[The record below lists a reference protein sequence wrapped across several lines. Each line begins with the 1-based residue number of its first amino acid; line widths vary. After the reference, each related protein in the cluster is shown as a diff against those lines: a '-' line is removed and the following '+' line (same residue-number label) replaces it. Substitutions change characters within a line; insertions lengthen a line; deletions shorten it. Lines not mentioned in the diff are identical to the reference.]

1 MQSILISGIKTNNLK
16 SIDIAI
22 PHNKIIAITG
32 VSGGGK
38 TSLAYN
44 TIYSLCHQEFKALES
59 GYFEDADYD
68 VSDSSGLIPAVA
80 IKQKNSNTNP
90 RSTIYSY
97 LNISSMIAAAKHSID
112 VTIPLSLLKLNS
124 PSNECKACSGMG
136 KKNTININKVINKDI
151 PLKDNPF
158 APWKLSNSDKYY
170 KLLMSFCDNETI
182 DTNKSLN
189 ELDASI
195 IEKILYGISENE
207 FKISFKHNGKP
218 RTRKL
223 KYTGVLQEL
232 QEQANSDKISLK
244 NIAHK
249 YSDLQ
254 DCPSCLGT
262 RVEHKL
268 YSSYSIDDLKFID
281 LLSQPIDT
289 LIKKINRI
297 NDNPLQPILH
307 LLQTL
312 SHVGLGY
319 LNLSRSIPSLSG
331 GELQKLNFSKLLNS
345 NISNIAVII
354 DEISSQLHVSDFNTI
369 LKGVSSIKDKGNTVI
384 LVEHNQH
391 FIEFSDIV
399 FTIGPKPGKS
409 GGQLIQNIHSNVNN
423 ISSSEPTQQ
432 NTNFTEFVIT
442 KQNNI
447 NNLSI
452 KFPIGKVT
460 AVVGRSGS
468 GKSSIAEYISSK
480 YTNITYV
487 SQSLIKGNIRS
498 SISTILNLNNKIA
511 DYYSKHTGQATTLFN
526 PSSGNVGACSACN
539 GTGIIR
545 YERTYEKSIDTLC
558 NQCNGKLFSSL
569 VDSHKVNN
577 ISVSELYS
585 LDFEQLS
592 QTSIQSSTF
601 SNLIDAACSLG
612 LGHLSLNRKTQSLSG
627 GELRR
632 LKLLNVLI
640 KRSTNNNI
648 LIIDEPGAGLD
659 DLTASKVITHIKTCI
674 TKFDSII
681 IIDHK
686 PGIFTMCDHIIEVG
700 PGAGDKGGKI
710 VYEGNPVEY
719 YNNHYLPYLIEPL
732 SQTKPK

>member
-1 MQSILISGIKTNNLK
+1 MQSILITGIKTNNLK

-32 VSGGGK
+32 ISGGGK

-59 GYFEDADYD
+59 GYFEDANYD
-68 VSDSSGLIPAVA
+68 VANSSGLIPAVA

-124 PSNECKACSGMG
+124 PSNECNACSGMG
-136 KKNTININKVINKDI
+136 KINSININKVANRDT

-158 APWKLSNSDKYY
+158 FPWKSSNSDKHY
-170 KLLMSFCDNETI
+170 KLFMSFCKNENI

-189 ELDASI
+189 DLDASI
-195 IEKILYGISENE
+195 IHKILYGISDNE

-218 RTRKL
+218 RTRNL
-223 KYTGVLQEL
+223 KYIGVLQEL
-232 QEQANSDKISLK
+232 QEQSKSDKISLK

-262 RVEHKL
+262 RVESKL
-268 YSSYSIDDLKFID
+268 YSSYRIDELKFID

-289 LIKKINRI
+289 LIKKINHI
-297 NDNPLQPILH
+297 NNNPLQPILY

-391 FIEFSDIV
+391 FIDFSDIV

-409 GGQLIQNIHSNVNN
+409 GGYLIENIHSNKHDNVL
-423 ISSSEPTQQ
+423 SET
-432 NTNFTEFVIT
+432 TLEITDFTKFIIT

-447 NNLSI
+447 TNLTV
-452 KFPIGKVT
+452 KFPTGKLT
-460 AVVGRSGS
+460 AIVGRSGS
-468 GKSSIAEYISSK
+468 GKSSIAEYISST
-480 YTNITYV
+480 YPNIVYV

-511 DYYSKHTGQATTLFN
+511 DFYSKNTGEATTLFN
-526 PSSGNVGACSACN
+526 PSSGNAGACSACN

-558 NQCNGKLFSSL
+558 NQCNGKLFSSS
-569 VDSHKVNN
+569 VDSYKVNN

-592 QTSIQSSTF
+592 QTSIQSSAF
-601 SNLIDAACSLG
+601 SNLINAACSLG

-640 KRSTNNNI
+640 KRSTNKKV

-659 DLTASKVITHIKTCI
+659 DVTAAMVIAYIKTCI
-674 TKFDSII
+674 NKFHSII

-686 PGIFTMCDHIIEVG
+686 PSIFSECDHIIEVG

-710 VYEGNPVEY
+710 IYEGNSVEY
-719 YNNHYLPYLIEPL
+719 YNNHYLPYLTTP
-732 SQTKPK
+732 